1 MTAIS
6 REPFTVERAEPL
18 LAAAADQA
26 GLPLPAPRLLRLGE
40 NAVFSTGAQVV
51 ARVGRSPAAAPT
63 AAREVAIGS
72 WLAHA
77 TEVPVASPVD
87 IAQPILIEG
96 HPVTFWEEIPDP
108 SEATFPEL
116 AGTLRVL
123 HAVDL
128 DEVPADVALPELDPF
143 NRISSR
149 IESAPIP
156 EQQRSVLRSVYDELV
171 EAWDTVTFTLPRGP
185 IHGDAHTSNL
195 LRGSDGRL
203 ALIDLEDSCIG
214 PREWDLA
221 MAGTYAKSLGW
232 ISPETY
238 REFVKIYGADITES
252 PSFPV
257 LRKIRELRMTSWMS
271 QLATD
276 ERFAAQVEH
285 RVACLLDDDLPRR
298 WAAH

>member
-1 MTAIS
+1 MTATS
-6 REPFTVERAEPL
+6 SEPFTAERAEPL
-18 LAAAADQA
+18 LTAAAAKA

-40 NAVFSTGAQVV
+40 NAVFTTGAQLV

-77 TEVPVASPVD
+77 TEVPVARPVD
-87 IAQPILIEG
+87 IPQPILVEG

-116 AGTLRVL
+116 AGTLRVF
-123 HAVDL
+123 HAVDAE
-128 DEVPADVALPELDPF
+128 EVPADIVLPELDPF

-156 EQQRSVLRSVYDELV
+156 ERQRSVLRSVYDELV
-171 EAWDTVTFTLPRGP
+171 EAWDTVTFTLPPGP

-195 LRGSDGRL
+195 LRGKNGRL
-203 ALIDLEDSCIG
+203 ALIDLEDSCFG

-232 ISPETY
+232 IDAATY
-238 REFVKIYGADITES
+238 RDFVEIYGTDVTES
-252 PSFPV
+252 PSFPT
-257 LRKIRELRMTSWMS
+257 LRRIRELRMTSWMS
-271 QLATD
+271 QLAAD
-276 ERFAAQVEH
+276 ERFTAQVEH
-285 RVACLLDDDLPRR
+285 RVACLLDDDLPRH